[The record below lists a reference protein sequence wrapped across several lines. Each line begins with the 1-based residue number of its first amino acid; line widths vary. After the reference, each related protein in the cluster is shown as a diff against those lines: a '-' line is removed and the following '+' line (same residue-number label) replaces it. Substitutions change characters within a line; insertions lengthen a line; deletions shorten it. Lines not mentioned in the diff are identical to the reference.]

1 VPSLLF
7 ANNPGRKKL
16 RKSGRRRAWLLVAVL
31 VLVAGGVFGA
41 IRILGGS
48 GEVEPSGSSEIS
60 KAVEVQTPRYLG
72 ASGRRTVE
80 ASGDGPTE
88 PADRASG
95 SSETSTSAERRDT
108 GGQTESPTD
117 EEAVARQPVVS
128 SGEPSPQAEL
138 LKAEGLRLERIGKI
152 LEARATYAK
161 ALATRPDRAQQRAIA
176 SRIEGLCRR
185 TILGPTVV
193 PGETEAVE
201 YEVQNGDYLS
211 TIGRKFSIPYELIMR
226 INSLSSDRIYG
237 GQKLKVI
244 KGPFTIRIVKS
255 ELVLEVWLRN
265 LLVKTYPVAIGKE
278 ERTPAGRYSV
288 GIKQVD
294 PAFSPPPSQR
304 GIMKPVAGGQPDNP
318 LGSRWIS
325 FGNHLGI
332 HGTNDPS
339 SIGKRVSLGCIRMR
353 NADVERVYD
362 FVVPQLSK
370 VEIVESRSR

>member
-1 VPSLLF
+1 MSSLLF
-7 ANNPGRKKL
+7 ANDSGRKKS
-16 RKSGRRRAWLLVAVL
+16 RKSGSGRAWLLVAVVL
-31 VLVAGGVFGA
+31 LVAGGGYGA
-41 IRILGGS
+41 VLILGGS
-48 GEVEPSGSSEIS
+48 GDAEPPGSGEIGKATEVR
-60 KAVEVQTPRYLG
+60 TPPHVG

-80 ASGDGPTE
+80 ASGSE
-88 PADRASG
+88 DRRG
-95 SSETSTSAERRDT
+95 T
-108 GGQTESPTD
+108 GGRTESSTD
-117 EEAVARQPVVS
+117 GEAVAQQPAVS

-161 ALATRPDRAQQRAIA
+161 ALATQPTQPNTAQQRAIA
-176 SRIEGLCRR
+176 SRIEGICRR

-193 PGETEAVE
+193 PGETEAAE
-201 YEVQNGDYLS
+201 YEVQSGDYLS

-226 INSLSSDRIYG
+226 INSLPSDRIYR

-244 KGPFTIRIVKS
+244 KGPFTIRIIKS
-255 ELVLEVWLRN
+255 ELLLEVWLRN

-278 ERTPAGRYSV
+278 DRTPAGRYSV

-294 PAFSPPPSQR
+294 PAFSPPPSQK
-304 GIMKPVAGGQPDNP
+304 GIMKPVVGGEPDNP
-318 LGSRWIS
+318 LGSRWIG

-332 HGTNDPS
+332 HGTNEPA